1 MWSCGVD
8 EKETDVKHLIS
19 LTGVL
24 TSDITINQNCIFKYW
39 FFKGKKNILHFKSQK
54 IASNA
59 AHV

>member
-8 EKETDVKHLIS
+8 EKETDVKHLTS

-39 FFKGKKNILHFKSQK
+39 FFKGKKNQK
-54 IASNA
+54 G
-59 AHV
+59 VLCPLLTQT

>member
-1 MWSCGVD
+1 MYVIQSSNLASIGINPSLF
-8 EKETDVKHLIS
+8 TDNV
-19 LTGVL
+19 GEF
-24 TSDITINQNCIFKYW
+24 N